1 MHHAAA
7 ALPLLPRLMAQP
19 SLALAWLNAVHLI
32 SQSSLSEWR
41 SRRPRAL
48 PFSFSFSTRVSEII
62 AGAGAPSL
70 SGLRRHVIHRCPRR
84 IFIVL
89 SEGWQR
95 RRLMERSPLPSGLLK
110 VRRSGLGVNGS
121 PFAARTP
128 TLGAPTGGGYRVQ
141 SVMTKL

>member
-41 SRRPRAL
+41 SRRPPAL
-48 PFSFSFSTRVSEII
+48 PFSFPFSTRVSEII
-62 AGAGAPSL
+62 AAPPPL
-70 SGLRRHVIHRCPRR
+70 SRLRRHVIHRCPRP

-95 RRLMERSPLPSGLLK
+95 RRLMERSLPPSGAFK
-110 VRRSGLGVNGS
+110 GEGGVGWGLNRS
-121 PFAARTP
+121 PFARAHAEAWSTHRRWP
-128 TLGAPTGGGYRVQ
+128 
-141 SVMTKL
+141 

>member
-41 SRRPRAL
+41 SRRPPAL

-62 AGAGAPSL
+62 ADAGAPSF
-70 SGLRRHVIHRCPRR
+70 SQLRRHVIHRCPRR

-89 SEGWQR
+89 SEGWKR
-95 RRLMERSPLPSGLLK
+95 RCLMERSPLPSGLLK
-110 VRRSGLGVNGS
+110 VRRSGVGVNGP
-121 PFAARTP
+121 PFPARMP
-128 TLGAPTGGGYRVQ
+128 RLGAPIGIGYRVQ
-141 SVMTKL
+141 SVTTKL